1 MAYTNV
7 CLILTYGKY
16 KRVSPLT
23 YGKYI
28 FSIYICLN
36 GAYRNVENYL
46 KQNVIKNLNAFI
58 QAAQRI
64 NSVD

>member
-1 MAYTNV
+1 MSNKRMAYTNV
-7 CLILTYGKY
+7 LLI
-16 KRVSPLT
+16 LT

-46 KQNVIKNLNAFI
+46 KQNVRKNLNAFI